1 MQMSVRNR
9 KGDGESKEESKPL
22 IEKKPEFAGSSK
34 RAPFKVT
41 ARVPLCT

>member
-1 MQMSVRNR
+1 
-9 KGDGESKEESKPL
+9 L
-22 IEKKPEFAGSSK
+22 IEKKPTSAGTSK